1 VYIIKN
7 DIITFSY
14 HGEVRDSATNII
26 LNSIVHQLEKT
37 ASKKFKGILISLKDV
52 IYNSD
57 YKTVALMVKR
67 FILLSKE
74 TKITIAFID
83 YTLPLYKHLQTF
95 TKNSSIKLYKNGS
108 AARVFLNAKSFK
120 EDIYILLYDE
130 NDSNRQELWNELSR
144 YGYSV
149 VLAKNADN
157 FRELSSKN
165 KFDVIVTQTTLN
177 SNLTQKKSTN
187 KNLPLSKKLVANLP
201 LFMDTAVETLVT
213 FTGLE
218 AKKSAHSIK
227 KFDISVHDDII
238 CTVMRF
244 DGDLEGSF
252 VLLFPNE
259 IAIIAIESLLGEIV
273 ESDDLATITDGVGEF
288 CNTIT
293 GSAKTALSRKDINV
307 VFHLPKTYTSLQS
320 TLDDIGDNS
329 GIWIDMQLDGKPFFM
344 FITK

>member
-1 VYIIKN
+1 MYIIKN

-52 IYNSD
+52 VYNGDS
-57 YKTVALMVKR
+57 KIVALMVKR
-67 FILLSKE
+67 FIVFSKE
-74 TKITIAFID
+74 TEIPIAFID
-83 YTLPLYKHLQTF
+83 YTLPLYKHLQAF
-95 TKNSSIKLYKNGS
+95 TKKSSIKLYKNAS
-108 AARVFLNAKSFK
+108 AARVFLNPKSVK
-120 EDIYILLYDE
+120 EDICILLYDKDE
-130 NDSNRQELWNELSR
+130 SNRQELWNELSR

-157 FRELSSKN
+157 FRELSSEN

-177 SNLTQKKSTN
+177 SNLTQKKPT
-187 KNLPLSKKLVANLP
+187 KNLALSKKLVANLP

-218 AKKSAHSIK
+218 AKKSAHTIK

-252 VLLFPNE
+252 VLLFPKE

-273 ESDDLATITDGVGEF
+273 ESDDMATITDGVGEF

-293 GSAKTALSRKDINV
+293 GNAKTALSRKDINV
-307 VFHLPKTYTSLQS
+307 VFHLPKTFTSLQS

-329 GIWIDMQLDGKPFFM
+329 GIWIDMQLNGKPFFM